1 MEFSKKMSFIMIAT
15 IFLNNFSL
23 LPNLKYSNIFNKY
36 LNEVNQNEMINRV
49 AKALNDYKLA
59 LYFDDVKDWSDPDL
73 VQKRA
78 LQEIKVAVW
87 NLQEKQN
94 IFKPE
99 DKVDILKI
107 IAVGGYKLDFK
118 QKLFSFE
125 IKYSNSKSATVNF
138 SIWKATRIKVMNMIN
153 EKISNISKID
163 YYERDWESFS
173 YIESI
178 GIKYHNDILSAI
190 GDKILI
196 DNEEVIINK
205 KDIIFYGWDI
215 SEMKT
220 KQSVIIRYRYLNY
233 INNYVNLKINL
244 VNKPNITKIMRET
257 ILPFLIKNNYLNFNL
272 NQNLDY
278 ENITKINE
286 IINTVK
292 DKFLPY
298 IKTALALIEFNDF
311 NWQLNIKKI
320 SPIGPFSNVFTIYL
334 QINNSSELIPVKL
347 FFNNVFDYQKVKLL
361 SESINNKLE
370 KFSLIREWTKR
381 ATNENLIKLISKNT
395 NNKIIWEDKEVNFD
409 FNQVKIV
416 SREEYNIDNEWFL
429 KLELNIENINKSIF
443 IKINLI

>member
-1 MEFSKKMSFIMIAT
+1 MKFSKKMPFIMIVT

-23 LPNLKYSNIFNKY
+23 LPNLEYNSISNKY
-36 LNEVNQNEMINRV
+36 LNEVNENETINRI
-49 AKALNDYKLA
+49 AKVLNDYKLA

-73 VQKRA
+73 VQERA
-78 LQEIKVAVW
+78 LQEIKVAIW

-99 DKVDILKI
+99 DKVDISKI
-107 IAVGGYKLDFK
+107 VAVGGYKLDFK
-118 QKLFSFE
+118 QKIFSFE
-125 IKYSNSKSATVNF
+125 IKYSNSKSATANF
-138 SIWKATRIKVMNMIN
+138 SIWKATRVKVMNMIN
-153 EKISNISKID
+153 EKISNISKKD
-163 YYERDWESFS
+163 YYERNWESFS
-173 YIESI
+173 YIKSI

-205 KDIIFYGWDI
+205 KAIIFYGWDI

-220 KQSVIIRYRYLNY
+220 QQRVIIKYKYLDY
-233 INNYVNLKINL
+233 VDSYVNLKINL
-244 VNKPNITKIMRET
+244 FNKPNISKIMRET
-257 ILPFLIKNNYLNFNL
+257 ILPFLTKNNYLNFNL

-292 DKFLPY
+292 DKFLAY
-298 IKTALALIEFNDF
+298 IKTALTLIEFNDF
-311 NWQLNIKKI
+311 NWHLNIKKI
-320 SPIGPFSNVFTIYL
+320 SPIGPLSNVITIYL

-347 FFNNVFDYQKVKLL
+347 FFNSVFDDQKVKLL
-361 SESINNKLE
+361 SESINNKLQ

-381 ATNENLIKLISKNT
+381 ATSANLIKLISKNT
-395 NNKIIWEDKEVNFD
+395 NNKIIWENKEVNFD
-409 FNQVKIV
+409 FNQVKIA